1 MSNYRKTMTQAIAEM
16 YSESDLDEAAT
27 SQVLAHGGKGQYK
40 VVSGPAKDGSRETVV
55 KFKGKVVGKGDYD
68 RGADGWYMNIK
79 GKKGQEF
86 FDDAQKMADYFAK
99 NKITE
104 GKEKDARQ
112 LIDPKKEVLVVKKNN
127 VVVIDKINLDYYLK
141 KGWSLAEE
149 TELDEGATA
158 DARRH
163 AQQDK
168 DFGRGKDSA
177 DVDTDASPE
186 DIKGA
191 SKNIIMQMRKAV
203 SMRGNFKVEFGDKKK
218 IKIPAKIAQAVQDKF
233 NSFKKPADKEKF
245 QAQVGKSYKDMLR
258 VLKAGYHEEVV
269 KEGQWQIPRGVQLK
283 GLKKLLT
290 KPLELGKN
298 GKNAMDALDNFIGDD
313 ELFDDLGDAG
323 KKDPKGDARPYIKD
337 AMKRLG
343 IKEETILDRIDRK
356 LKERKNG

>member
-1 MSNYRKTMTQAIAEM
+1 
-16 YSESDLDEAAT
+16 
-27 SQVLAHGGKGQYK
+27 
-40 VVSGPAKDGSRETVV
+40 
-55 KFKGKVVGKGDYD
+55 
-68 RGADGWYMNIK
+68 
-79 GKKGQEF
+79 
-86 FDDAQKMADYFAK
+86 
-99 NKITE
+99 
-104 GKEKDARQ
+104 
-112 LIDPKKEVLVVKKNN
+112 
-127 VVVIDKINLDYYLK
+127 
-141 KGWSLAEE
+141 
-149 TELDEGATA
+149 
-158 DARRH
+158 
-163 AQQDK
+163 
-168 DFGRGKDSA
+168 
-177 DVDTDASPE
+177 
-186 DIKGA
+186 
-191 SKNIIMQMRKAV
+191 MQMRKAV

-343 IKEETILDRIDRK
+343 IKEVKIDEALMKSELGRKIGPSWVHKKETILNRIDRQI
-356 LKERKNG
+356 KEKENG